1 MPTWSEICARSSRLE
16 GDEQARLREADLWS
30 FQKNEI
36 ESAAIRERED
46 EELEIE
52 RRVLANAEKL
62 FAAAMSAYE
71 LLYESDRSAEAALRA
86 ALKNLEEL
94 ARYDPQFAEAYAAV
108 EVRACRGG
116 RCQCHG
122 AGLCLAHSGLA
133 GPAGG
138 DGRSPGGST
147 A

>member
-1 MPTWSEICARSSRLE
+1 VVGNCAHCERLE

-30 FQKNEI
+30 FRRTRLRARP
-36 ESAAIRERED
+36 SRRPED

-62 FAAAMSAYE
+62 LAAAMSAHE

-94 ARYDPQFAEAYAAV
+94 ARYDPQFAE
-108 EVRACRGG
+108 
-116 RCQCHG
+116 RC
-122 AGLCLAHSGLA
+122 SN
-133 GPAGG
+133 
-138 DGRSPGGST
+138 
-147 A
+147 